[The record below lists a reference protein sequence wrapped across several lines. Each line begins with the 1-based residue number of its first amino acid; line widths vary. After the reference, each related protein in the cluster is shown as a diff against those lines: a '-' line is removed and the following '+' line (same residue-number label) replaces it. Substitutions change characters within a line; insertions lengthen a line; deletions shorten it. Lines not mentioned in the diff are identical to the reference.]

1 MNLIKPTYDYVGWNN
16 SDPDEHLQKYVSV
29 IVENSVNILFKVIL
43 DHVTTGI
50 QQEWNGGM
58 YKDYV
63 VNAIV

>member
-50 QQEWNGGM
+50 Q
-58 YKDYV
+58 
-63 VNAIV
+63 